1 MYPTKGNTMASP
13 VFTRNPNF
21 NPQLQQR
28 NPLRPEFNAGGAVMT
43 LENTLNKT
51 IISFGV
57 LLVAAA
63 LGWFVPVVTLPAAII
78 ALVLGLVNAFKK
90 EPSSGLIL
98 AYAVFE
104 GLMVGGFSSLMEDQY
119 SGIVSQAIIGTLC
132 VVGVV
137 LFLYKSGLVRATP
150 RMNKIFL
157 VAISGY
163 LLFSL
168 VNFGLMLTGAVQDPW
183 GLRGSVEIF
192 GIPLGIALGVFAVI
206 LGSYSLI
213 MDFDFIEHGV
223 QQGLPEKYG
232 WTSAFGIMVTVV
244 WLYIEILRLIALTR
258 R

>member
-1 MYPTKGNTMASP
+1 MASP

-21 NPQLQQR
+21 NPQLQQG
-28 NPLRPEFNAGGAVMT
+28 NPLRPEFNAGGSVMT

-63 LGWFVPVVTLPAAII
+63 LGWFVPAVTLPAAII
-78 ALVLGLVNAFKK
+78 ALVLGLVNSFKK
-90 EPSSGLIL
+90 EPSPGLII

-104 GLMVGGFSSLMEDQY
+104 GLMVGGFSALMERGN
-119 SGIVSQAIIGTLC
+119 SGIVSQAVIGTLC

-183 GLRGSVEIF
+183 GLRGSVMIPGTE
-192 GIPLGIALGVFAVI
+192 IPLGIALGVFAVI

-223 QQGLPEKYG
+223 RQGLPEKYG

-244 WLYIEILRLIALTR
+244 WLYIEILRLIALSR